1 VDLASDRRTALIIN
15 NVHVALTAPDAE
27 PWHGREPTRLP
38 LNDLRVLGFSST
50 YDLWVLGLSST
61 RNLRA
66 LGLSPSMPYAAHK
79 TTKGRQ
85 EVGLKTDG

>member
-1 VDLASDRRTALIIN
+1 VDLVSDRRTALVIN
-15 NVHVALTAPDAE
+15 SVRVALTAPDAE
-27 PWHGREPTRLP
+27 PWHGRESTRLP
-38 LNDLRVLGFSST
+38 LNGLRVLGLNST